1 MGIADAFSREDRI
14 EIKVES
20 FIRMTQTAAKAEVQR
35 DMLMNAVKCEVPYRY
50 IREIMTGV
58 SEAHIADQGQEE
70 ETIETF
76 EGGEF

>member
-35 DMLMNAVKCEVPYRY
+35 DMLMNAVKCEVP
-50 IREIMTGV
+50 
-58 SEAHIADQGQEE
+58 
-70 ETIETF
+70 
-76 EGGEF
+76 